1 MSARSCSLA
10 CRLFFK
16 RDALVLETAPHRP
29 VACRRTA
36 LGQLGHHRPQEPAP
50 AKAGVRSGFSAIR
63 ANNHARSPVS
73 RSGRRPPIGLAAAL
87 PVARQRCDHL
97 TTLATL
103 TPNSAAVARQVRPP
117 ATAATTRSRRSCES
131 GLAIRCWPPTPAS
144 ILNHKTKCM
153 KIVF

>member
-16 RDALVLETAPHRP
+16 GDRLVPEEAPHRP

-50 AKAGVRSGFSAIR
+50 AQAGVRSGFSAIR
-63 ANNHARSPVS
+63 ANSQLRSRGN
-73 RSGRRPPIGLAAAL
+73 RSGRQPPIGLAAAL
-87 PVARQRCDHL
+87 PVDRQRCDHF

-103 TPNSAAVARQVRPP
+103 TPNSAAVARHERPL
-117 ATAATTRSRRSCES
+117 ATEPTTRSRRSCE
-131 GLAIRCWPPTPAS
+131 
-144 ILNHKTKCM
+144 
-153 KIVF
+153 